1 MVAYHAYNVTMKR
14 NDTLLRH
21 WRMLREIPR
30 YPRRISTADIKERLR
45 TAGFEATLRTIQRD
59 LVKLSC
65 SLPLLGDDSKP
76 QGWSWQADA
85 PQLDLPTLEPQAALV
100 FHLAERYLQPLLPA
114 STLDYLSPWFRTALG
129 VLDNQGNDLSTWR
142 TKVRV
147 LAPGQSMLP
156 PIIDREVQSV
166 VTQALLLNKRVAV
179 TYRPRDAVEDK
190 NYEASPLGLV
200 VRDQVI
206 YLVCTLREYDDIKQ
220 LVLGRMR
227 SAQLLDTSARKLKGF
242 DLDQYIS
249 QGEFGFPLETG
260 RTITFVVDFD
270 RAVANGFIE
279 RPLDANQ
286 MTENINEKTI
296 RLTATVPDTT
306 ELRRWLLGFGAHS
319 VVREPATLKAEMKS
333 IISGM
338 HQHYFGEDGAA
349 A

>member
-1 MVAYHAYNVTMKR
+1 MKR

-30 YPRRISTADIKERLR
+30 YPRRISTTDIKERLLA
-45 TAGFEATLRTIQRD
+45 AGFDATLRTIQRD
-59 LVKLSC
+59 LIKLSC

-85 PQLDLPTLEPQAALV
+85 PQIDLPTLEPQAALV

-147 LAPGQSMLP
+147 LASGQPMLP
-156 PIIDREVQSV
+156 PVIDREVQSV

-179 TYRPRDAVEDK
+179 VYRPRNAMEDK
-190 NYEASPLGLV
+190 NYVASPLGLV
-200 VRDQVI
+200 VRDKVI

-227 SAQLLDTSARKLKGF
+227 SAQLLDTPARKLKNF

-260 RTITFVVDFD
+260 KTITLIADFD
-270 RAVANGFIE
+270 RAVTNGFIE
-279 RPLDANQ
+279 RPLDASQ
-286 MTENINEKTI
+286 VTENINENTV

-306 ELRRWLLGFGAHS
+306 ELRRWLLGFGTHAVVLEPFALRSEISS
-319 VVREPATLKAEMKS
+319 V
-333 IISGM
+333 ISEL
-338 HQHYFGEDGAA
+338 HQRYLENGGVAP
-349 A
+349 